1 MSKEANNDLRLKKS
15 EKAIIGQN
23 NRNSVRNKFER
34 V

>member
-1 MSKEANNDLRLKKS
+1 MSKEANNDQKLKKS

-23 NRNSVRNKFER
+23 NRNSLRNKFER